1 MQNLDQKDNIFVLQN
16 TIEQSIKGK
25 SSLSFKFVDLE
36 KAQCTLLKYIK
47 TVRPTIDDYQH
58 HQDFSVVW

>member
-36 KAQCTLLKYIK
+36 KALDIVHWESISRLYGLRLMIINII
-47 TVRPTIDDYQH
+47 RI
-58 HQDFSVVW
+58 SV